1 MDRRTYKV
9 TYWAVCG
16 QVKRKSTNEN
26 STNVHQKKST
36 NTVKNQ
42 SKNVDNLIRHVA
54 GENPENQA
62 GLVAKYIDKKGLEFT
77 AQVTQQ
83 SKQLK
88 ENRKFTPE
96 QTAAIASNL
105 PESQMDKMRTIHN
118 NVFGSNP
125 YASRHQVE
133 KVGKEILVVN
143 REDWEANDHDLY
155 MHKQGNS
162 VTKKTCVFSVKN
174 LKTCMEKIAN
184 NTKLCKPGT
193 LGGGGIYFV
202 QNWTGNC

>member
-1 MDRRTYKV
+1 M
-9 TYWAVCG
+9 
-16 QVKRKSTNEN
+16 E
-26 STNVHQKKST
+26 KST

-42 SKNVDNLIRHVA
+42 PKNVDNLIRHVA

-62 GLVAKYIDKKGLEFT
+62 GLIAKYIDKKGLEFT

-88 ENRKFTPE
+88 DNRKFTSE

-133 KVGKEILVVN
+133 KVGKEIPVVN

-155 MHKQGNS
+155 ICTS
-162 VTKKTCVFSVKN
+162 REIVSLKKTCVFILVS
-174 LKTCMEKIAN
+174 KI
-184 NTKLCKPGT
+184 
-193 LGGGGIYFV
+193 
-202 QNWTGNC
+202 

>member
-1 MDRRTYKV
+1 M
-9 TYWAVCG
+9 
-16 QVKRKSTNEN
+16 E
-26 STNVHQKKST
+26 KST

-42 SKNVDNLIRHVA
+42 PKNVDNLIRHVA

-133 KVGKEILVVN
+133 KVRKEILVVN

-162 VTKKTCVFSVKN
+162 VTQKKPCVFSVKN

-184 NTKLCKPGT
+184 NTKHCKPGT
-193 LGGGGIYFV
+193 GTWKFP
-202 QNWTGNC
+202 

>member
-1 MDRRTYKV
+1 MN
-9 TYWAVCG
+9 G
-16 QVKRKSTNEN
+16 
-26 STNVHQKKST
+26 
-36 NTVKNQ
+36 
-42 SKNVDNLIRHVA
+42 

-62 GLVAKYIDKKGLEFT
+62 GLVAKYIDKKGFEFT

-96 QTAAIASNL
+96 QTASIASNL

-133 KVGKEILVVN
+133 KVGKE
-143 REDWEANDHDLY
+143 ANDHDLY
-155 MHKQGNS
+155 THKQGNS
-162 VTKKTCVFSVKN
+162 VNQKRKPVFLVS
-174 LKTCMEKIAN
+174 KI
-184 NTKLCKPGT
+184 
-193 LGGGGIYFV
+193 
-202 QNWTGNC
+202 

>member
-1 MDRRTYKV
+1 MKTAQTY
-9 TYWAVCG
+9 T
-16 QVKRKSTNEN
+16 KRKAQTLS
-26 STNVHQKKST
+26 
-36 NTVKNQ
+36 
-42 SKNVDNLIRHVA
+42 NLIRHVA

-105 PESQMDKMRTIHN
+105 PESQMDKMRPINN

-125 YASRHQVE
+125 HASRHQVE
-133 KVGKEILVVN
+133 KVRKEILVVN

-162 VTKKTCVFSVKN
+162 VFSVKN
-174 LKTCMEKIAN
+174 LKTRMEKIAN
-184 NTKLCKPGT
+184 NTK
-193 LGGGGIYFV
+193 
-202 QNWTGNC
+202 